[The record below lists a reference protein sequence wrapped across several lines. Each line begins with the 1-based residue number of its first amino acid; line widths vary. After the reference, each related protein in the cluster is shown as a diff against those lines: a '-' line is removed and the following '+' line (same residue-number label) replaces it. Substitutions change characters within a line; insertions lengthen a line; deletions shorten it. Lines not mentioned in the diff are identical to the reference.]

1 VFKYLRG
8 DRYID
13 GMGRRRDVYELEVRD
28 RVRY

>member
-1 VFKYLRG
+1 VSKYSRG

-13 GMGRRRDVYELEVRD
+13 GMGRRRDAYELEMRD